1 MPSLREVPVE
11 DSAGTAKRKACKVAL
26 GYGLAAAAY
35 IVASSLLVGEV
46 ALDPHDHAL
55 IETLKGI
62 GFVGVT
68 ALALGWLVHRDYR
81 ALIGAKA
88 ELAASATA
96 LARAQNAATL
106 SVVTG
111 AIAHDM
117 RNLLGAAKTNLE
129 FVEPA
134 ARGDPD
140 ASEALADVRESL
152 GRLTEFATDLMA
164 RAGKNPSEFPAADV
178 DLAGVARDC
187 VRLTSLFARG
197 HQCDIAL
204 EVESDCTVHG
214 RRQELECAVLNLLMN
229 AVDASDRKGRV
240 SVSCARTNRDVLLS
254 VRDSGPGVPL
264 ELADKIFEPFF
275 TTKGSRGNGVGL
287 AVTRGLV
294 RSYGGDVRLS
304 GPGPGAEF
312 VLTLPASTLT
322 PPGSS
327 P

>member
-1 MPSLREVPVE
+1 ME
-11 DSAGTAKRKACKVAL
+11 DSAGTAKRKAWKVAL
-26 GYGLAAAAY
+26 GYALAAAAY
-35 IVASSLLVGEV
+35 IVASSLLVAEL
-46 ALDPHDHAL
+46 ALDPHDHAV

-62 GFVGVT
+62 GFVAVT

-81 ALIGAKA
+81 ALIDAKA
-88 ELAASATA
+88 ELAASAAA

-111 AIAHDM
+111 AVAHDM
-117 RNLLGAAKTNLE
+117 RNLLGAARTNLE
-129 FVEPA
+129 FVESA
-134 ARGDPD
+134 VRGDPD

-152 GRLTEFATDLMA
+152 ERMTQFATDLMA
-164 RAGKNPSEFPAADV
+164 RAGKNPSEFPAAEV

-204 EVESDCTVHG
+204 EVESECTVHA

-229 AVDASDRKGRV
+229 AVDASERRGRV
-240 SVSCARTNRDVLLS
+240 SVRCVRSERDVLLR
-254 VRDSGPGVPL
+254 VRDSGPGVPA

-275 TTKGSRGNGVGL
+275 TTKGSRGNGIGL
-287 AVTRGLV
+287 AVTRGLA
-294 RSYGGDVRLS
+294 RSYGGDVRLA

-312 VLTLPASTLT
+312 VLQLPASA
-322 PPGSS
+322 P
-327 P
+327 